1 MPIRIGVALAITLL
15 LVPTLTYY
23 PTPIQEITALG
34 IAVMRELVIGLG
46 MGFVV
51 SIVFNAIYVAG
62 QLIDVPMGFGMVSVL
77 DPNIGIQVPIVAQF
91 LNIFATLMFFAIGG
105 PRIVILVLGKSFQ
118 LVPLGPGPVS
128 SAIASVGLEAFIKMF
143 LIGVTLSLPAVAALL
158 LTDIAL
164 GILARVVPQINVF
177 IVGFPLKIGVGLLI
191 LALGMP
197 VYIWALAGLFAS
209 DGVIWTYVERF
220 LRSFL

>member
-77 DPNIGIQVPIVAQF
+77 DPNIGIQDPIVAQF
-91 LNIFATLMFFAIGG
+91 LNIFATLIFFNIGG

-118 LVPLGPGPVS
+118 LVPL
-128 SAIASVGLEAFIKMF
+128 
-143 LIGVTLSLPAVAALL
+143 
-158 LTDIAL
+158 
-164 GILARVVPQINVF
+164 
-177 IVGFPLKIGVGLLI
+177 
-191 LALGMP
+191 
-197 VYIWALAGLFAS
+197 ALAPL
-209 DGVIWTYVERF
+209 VPR
-220 LRSFL
+220 

>member
-1 MPIRIGVALAITLL
+1 
-15 LVPTLTYY
+15 
-23 PTPIQEITALG
+23 
-34 IAVMRELVIGLG
+34 
-46 MGFVV
+46 
-51 SIVFNAIYVAG
+51 
-62 QLIDVPMGFGMVSVL
+62 
-77 DPNIGIQVPIVAQF
+77 
-91 LNIFATLMFFAIGG
+91 
-105 PRIVILVLGKSFQ
+105 
-118 LVPLGPGPVS
+118 
-128 SAIASVGLEAFIKMF
+128 MF

-177 IVGFPLKIGVGLLI
+177 IVGFPLKIGVALLI